1 MVVVMMTIASLQF
14 RWVCRRPPALSG
26 SNPGAA
32 WPCVGPEQTI
42 LIFIMMM
49 IITLMMNIIIVVIM
63 IDDCNNDTVEDGYWN
78 HQCGEEP
85 LCDWVTFGCIV
96 ASLRPV
102 SKLLKTAVTSSNSL
116 SVSMSGLLV
125 MLLHT
130 LTWISKFLQFLMWL
144 LLPDR
149 NWLTKANCLS

>member
-14 RWVCRRPPALSG
+14 RWVCRRPPVLSG
-26 SNPGAA
+26 SNPDAA

-49 IITLMMNIIIVVIM
+49 IITLMMNIIIVVIILIDL
-63 IDDCNNDTVEDGYWN
+63 IDDCNNDRHWN
-78 HQCGEEP
+78 HQCSEGL

-102 SKLLKTAVTSSNSL
+102 SKLLKTAVTSSSSL

-125 MLLHT
+125 MLVHT
-130 LTWISKFLQFLMWL
+130 LT
-144 LLPDR
+144 
-149 NWLTKANCLS
+149 